1 MAKRKLKRDDEVV
14 VLVGKDRGKQGR
26 ILKFLPKKNRVIVEG
41 LNLIKKHIK
50 KNQQNPEGAIA
61 EREGSVH
68 ISNVALVTEDDA
80 RHSANQG

>member
-14 VLVGKDRGKQGR
+14 MVAGKDRGKQGR

-68 ISNVALVTEDDA
+68 VSNVALVSDQETRE
-80 RHSANQG
+80 SSSEG